1 VLQAVATDNRGA
13 NQHISAGE
21 YTVSNRPPA
30 VTLTSPTNN
39 AVFIEGDVIA
49 LAATASDLDG
59 TNLVVQF
66 LAGTNVLFQITN
78 GPYTF
83 NWSNAVAGNYAI
95 AATATD
101 TNGAVTT
108 APWRM

>member
-1 VLQAVATDNRGA
+1 VGRPN
-13 NQHISAGE
+13 ICAGE
-21 YTVSNRPPA
+21 YHGKQQAAN

-83 NWSNAVAGNYAI
+83 NWSNAVR
-95 AATATD
+95 ATTQSLLPPP
-101 TNGAVTT
+101 TRTESLRP